1 MLFLKSKT
9 KVLIRNLFFP
19 IVPFLNCSFT
29 VHKLWTM
36 HCNANYQAIIWR
48 KHFRKDYLDN
58 IQNLNA
64 VSNDNAPASD
74 YEITAI
80 KPILC
85 NWFNIFALCVT
96 RILSLSKYTRVQD
109 QRSKL
114 MGHYL
119 RIQNPMLIWC
129 TQLGVCWNEFWQ
141 KLCVLAKKKKLAKL
155 QFYWA
160 ILCLARN
167 EGVTATAVVAL
178 RYSGW

>member
-1 MLFLKSKT
+1 
-9 KVLIRNLFFP
+9 
-19 IVPFLNCSFT
+19 
-29 VHKLWTM
+29 M

-129 TQLGVCWNEFWQ
+129 TVRRVLKW
-141 KLCVLAKKKKLAKL
+141 VLAKIVSFGQDKKNWPSFNSTEQL
-155 QFYWA
+155 F
-160 ILCLARN
+160 LCLARN